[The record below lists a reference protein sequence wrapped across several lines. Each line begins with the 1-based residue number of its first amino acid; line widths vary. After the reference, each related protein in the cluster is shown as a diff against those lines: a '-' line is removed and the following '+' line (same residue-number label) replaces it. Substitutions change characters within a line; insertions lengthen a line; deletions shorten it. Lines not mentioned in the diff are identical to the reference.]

1 MEKYTY
7 KNNLIGRGIY
17 GEAARLFWRAYPNAL
32 TKEKARF
39 YAYHYRTV
47 NKQTRIQGMYFNGF
61 TLLLMILSAVLGFI
75 LGVKIEEAH
84 QFRRRDDWLNGER
97 IEDQMERDGWKK
109 L

>member
-1 MEKYTY
+1 LALAKGRHHQLSKGRRDTQIPVKHHRQIKQIDKDTGRMEKYTY

-47 NKQTRIQGMYFNGF
+47 NK
-61 TLLLMILSAVLGFI
+61 
-75 LGVKIEEAH
+75 
-84 QFRRRDDWLNGER
+84 
-97 IEDQMERDGWKK
+97 
-109 L
+109 